1 MALEQKEHTA
11 LGKKCAKSTA
21 MVANVVIGVAASYC
35 IATFAYFFVTA
46 QAHQEVNHSLVQN
59 R

>member
-1 MALEQKEHTA
+1 LVGSLYGFFEDSLPDPL
-11 LGKKCAKSTA
+11 LGNNS
-21 MVANVVIGVAASYC
+21 
-35 IATFAYFFVTA
+35 TA